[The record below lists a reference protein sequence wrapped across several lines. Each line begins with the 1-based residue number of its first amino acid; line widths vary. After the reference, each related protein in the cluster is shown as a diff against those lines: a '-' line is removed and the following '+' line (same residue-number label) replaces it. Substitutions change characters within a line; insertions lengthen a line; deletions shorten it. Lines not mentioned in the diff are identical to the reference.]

1 MTVILSTTS
10 VILALLL
17 ALVWARKRWG
27 GFTAQRPE
35 DYTGI
40 DGPAFDLRRHL
51 DGPLICDGVIYG
63 PLGRVTSRFYAQINC
78 TWDGDTGVMDELFVY
93 DDGSQQT
100 RAWALTCH
108 ADGHVCATA
117 GDVVGTAQG
126 VTCGP
131 AFQMRYRIRLADELG
146 GHVLRAVD
154 WMYLT
159 PNGTITNRSQ
169 FYKLGICVAEL
180 VATIR
185 CADGGAQ
192 IKPTGG
198 TT

>member
-1 MTVILSTTS
+1 MTVGLI
-10 VILALLL
+10 VAVGLLL
-17 ALVWARKRWG
+17 LVWARKRWG
-27 GFTAQRPE
+27 GFTAQRPK
-35 DYTGI
+35 DYAAAN
-40 DGPAFDLRRHL
+40 GPAFDLRTHL
-51 DGPLICDGVIYG
+51 NGPMICEGVIFG
-63 PLGRVTSRFYAQINC
+63 PLGRVTSRFAAQITC
-78 TWDGDTGVMDELFVY
+78 TWDGDTGVMDELFTY
-93 DDGSQQT
+93 DDGSTQA

-108 ADGHVCATA
+108 ANGHVSATA
-117 GDVVGTAQG
+117 HDVVGTAQG
-126 VTCGP
+126 ITSGP
-131 AFQMRYRIRLADELG
+131 AFQMRYQFRLAEAQG

-185 CADGGAQ
+185 PADSAAE

-198 TT
+198 KT